1 MEAQTTVTRFSSSSM
16 LTFKSTNEL
25 DSLHTPTKRQN
36 ARKTTRGLGWHKHT
50 KDTRYPC
57 FGCDGVDVVGGVCVA
72 GVQRSAVKQ
81 REDHSSFSKSGIGFI
96 LFKQTK
102 CQHRQFFL
110 TSFSLTHPHFVTR
123 AAGNTFIARSEITSL
138 DNKIGDM
145 CFLARFEHGFLNNHR
160 IIKAQMASNE
170 NLKTDLFNHIH
181 RMYKYDGAV

>member
-1 MEAQTTVTRFSSSSM
+1 MCCRKFS
-16 LTFKSTNEL
+16 
-25 DSLHTPTKRQN
+25 
-36 ARKTTRGLGWHKHT
+36 GLQSRNK
-50 KDTRYPC
+50 
-57 FGCDGVDVVGGVCVA
+57 
-72 GVQRSAVKQ
+72 
-81 REDHSSFSKSGIGFI
+81 REDHSSFSKSGIRFI

-181 RMYKYDGAV
+181 RMYKYDGAVSLQEWEACLESSIYGFVPLNRG